1 VAGNDVGGAHCFTA
15 HRKSVN
21 LRTAAVLA
29 GNSDFSARQYK
40 RSLSHVSGCV
50 ECVPYFYNV
59 KHAGN
64 PTAESSETNN
74 NPIN

>member
-1 VAGNDVGGAHCFTA
+1 LFYGAPQVGQPPHCS
-15 HRKSVN
+15 R
-21 LRTAAVLA
+21 VLA

-40 RSLSHVSGCV
+40 RSHAHVSGRV
-50 ECVPYFYNV
+50 ECVPYFCNV